1 MRNWGRVITLLYMAL
16 VICLCPA
23 LLVVL
28 AEVRRPGMWTDLRE
42 VYFIWGVWVAL
53 LPLLLGPL
61 VLFLVPVDTTV
72 RPRQRSHIAYTAT
85 AVGLAFAMLMGMA
98 VFNALLAV
106 PRSMDRLFD
115 ADPLSGFGIVA
126 AWVAVWVA
134 WGIALWCLGER
145 MFNPAHRLHRWLVAG
160 SVLELLI
167 AVPTHVVVRRQSKCT
182 EPLFSA
188 YGVVTGLAIL
198 LLSLGPAVL
207 FLYRARMRR
216 AYPPPRG
223 P

>member
-1 MRNWGRVITLLYMAL
+1 MRNWGRVITLFYMAL
-16 VICLCPA
+16 VICMCPA

-28 AEVRRPGMWTDLRE
+28 AEVRRPAMWTDLRE
-42 VYFIWGVWVAL
+42 VYFVWGVWVAL

-61 VLFLVPVDTTV
+61 VLFLVPVDTTA
-72 RPRQRSHIAYTAT
+72 RPRQRRHIAYTAT
-85 AVGLAFAMLMGMA
+85 AVGLAFAMLLGMA
-98 VFNALLAV
+98 VFNVLLAV

-115 ADPLSGFGIVA
+115 ADPLRGFGIIA

-134 WGIALWCLGER
+134 WGIALWRLGER
-145 MFNPAHRLHRWLVAG
+145 MFNPAHRLYRWLVAG

-216 AYPPPRG
+216 AYPPPPG